1 MVSLTLD
8 MLNDVSTLLERDLNK
23 LIHDLNLY
31 KDEKDIWRTLKGT
44 SNSGGNLTLHLLGN
58 LNYFIGATLGGTGYV
73 RERDQEFL
81 LKDIQRNILIEE
93 INKTI
98 LIIKN
103 TLSALPEKDLE
114 KDFPVA
120 VNSQTYSIAFMLLF
134 ILSHLNYHLGQVNYL
149 RRLIENK

>member
-1 MVSLTLD
+1 
-8 MLNDVSTLLERDLNK
+8 MLNDVSILLERDLNK
-23 LIHDLNLY
+23 LIDELNLFN
-31 KDEKDIWRTLKGT
+31 DEKDIWTTLEGI

-58 LNYFIGATLGGTGYV
+58 LNYFIGATLSGTGYV

-81 LKDIQRNILIEE
+81 LKDISRNILVDE

-103 TLSALPEKDLE
+103 TLSVLPEKDLE

-120 VNSQTYSIAFMLLF
+120 VNGKTYSTAFMLLF
-134 ILSHLNYHLGQVNYL
+134 ILSHLSYHLGQVNYL
-149 RRLIENK
+149 RRLIDKK